1 MARAWK
7 IILIVVMAL
16 AILGVVFGAI
26 GYFTGGSVDRMIEIV
41 FGGRETLDLMLSVL
55 RQQLAEIF
63 KFAS

>member
-7 IILIVVMAL
+7 IILIVVVAL
-16 AILGVVFGAI
+16 AILGVVLGAI

>member
-16 AILGVVFGAI
+16 AILGVVLGAI
-26 GYFTGGSVDRMIEIV
+26 GSFTGGSVDRMIEIV

>member
-16 AILGVVFGAI
+16 AILGVVLGAI

>member
-16 AILGVVFGAI
+16 AILGVVLGAI
-26 GYFTGGSVDRMIEIV
+26 GYFTGGSVDRVIEIV